1 MSQTRSPAPAGS
13 SQLIRQ
19 LNAQRVLSCMW
30 GREPSTATELMHA
43 TGLTRATILTLCR
56 DLTEQGWL
64 EVSENSRQAGQYT
77 KGRPALRYA
86 FREDACHVI
95 GVDAGLHQVTAA
107 VANLRG
113 VEVGCAT
120 RPSNPQGSDAPLQ
133 PAAERRRTVL
143 DTVDA
148 ALGQAGLTHPD
159 VACLV
164 IAVPAPVDSD
174 GRSPKGLNAF
184 WSLMN
189 PELITLGAEHGWDCA
204 VDNDAN
210 LAALAELDLQS
221 SSADD
226 SFAVILSGERLG
238 AGLVMD
244 GRLLHQA
251 RGGIGELGMLDL
263 VQGVESAN
271 GLGWWARHLAREALS
286 RTPGH
291 SGALGQVTA
300 EEVTSEDV
308 FAAADAGDQLA
319 LEIMDQLAD
328 RLARICV
335 VLAGLLD
342 LDRIL
347 VSGAIAPALTDVAAR
362 AKEKLAQHLYAPW
375 LQIEASTLG
384 AHAVR
389 RGAIR
394 LAVDRIKDQAL
405 HPGPAA

>member
-1 MSQTRSPAPAGS
+1 MSQTSSAGPVGS

-19 LNAQRVLSCMW
+19 LNAQRVLHCMW

-64 EVSENSRQAGQYT
+64 QVSENSRQAGQYT

-113 VEVGCAT
+113 VEIGCAT
-120 RPSNPQGSDAPLQ
+120 RPSNPQGSDAPMQ
-133 PAAERRRTVL
+133 PAPERRRTIL

-148 ALGQAGLTHPD
+148 ALAQAGLSHAD

-164 IAVPAPVDSD
+164 IAVPAPVDSS
-174 GRSPKGLNAF
+174 GHSPKGLNEF
-184 WSLMN
+184 WGLMN

-210 LAALAELDLQS
+210 LAALAELDLAS
-221 SSADD
+221 GAAED

-238 AGLVMD
+238 AGIVMD
-244 GRLLHQA
+244 GSLLHQS

-271 GLGWWARHLAREALS
+271 GLGWWARHLAREALQQA
-286 RTPGH
+286 PGH
-291 SGALGQVTA
+291 SGPLGA
-300 EEVTSEDV
+300 ASPEEVTSEHV
-308 FAAADAGDQLA
+308 FAAAAQGDRLA

-347 VSGAIAPALTDVAAR
+347 VSGAIAPALTDVAAS
-362 AKEKLAQHLYAPW
+362 AKLKLAQYLYAPW
-375 LQIEASTLG
+375 LRIEASALG
-384 AHAVR
+384 ADAVR

-405 HPGPAA
+405 PGGPAA